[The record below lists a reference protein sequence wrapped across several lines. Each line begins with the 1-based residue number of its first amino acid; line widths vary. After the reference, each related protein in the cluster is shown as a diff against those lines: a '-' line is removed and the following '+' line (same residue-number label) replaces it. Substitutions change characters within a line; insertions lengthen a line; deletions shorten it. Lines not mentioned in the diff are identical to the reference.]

1 MRATNMSCESQSTI
15 VSKLWKDFKAVLIK
29 TFRRRC
35 KGFRR
40 LSEPPQ
46 MRAAKMFCDSQSPI
60 VSKLRK
66 DFKAVLIKTFGELNN
81 AEEGAVWFYYD
92 KTIPKNIC
100 ETFRF
105 LTTLEE
111 AKEISWTNISSL
123 KTALSNIKREDLV
136 DDLENYAIKRN
147 VALLLD
153 TFVRIRKGI
162 PRQNLFENIEIIAG
176 YLANLTDC
184 ELDKRKVRSLRKSK
198 KNIEEVMIFLEEQI
212 RETNLTKPWT
222 YRLAL
227 LIVAAG
233 EVLSETEIKNE
244 EFTDPLPEE
253 VIRCSAEICSRIT
266 SLNEWVRPIDRGSL
280 LKVIL
285 ISVIIIYALKLIS
298 FCNVKKNTQ
307 FILVFEEGSAPLY
320 R

>member
-1 MRATNMSCESQSTI
+1 MTTAMSSNSQNTFTDE
-15 VSKLWKDFKAVLIK
+15 LRQDFKALLIK
-29 TFRRRC
+29 ILDDLE
-35 KGFRR
+35 KEKVDALR
-40 LSEPPQ
+40 L
-46 MRAAKMFCDSQSPI
+46 FYND
-60 VSKLRK
+60 K
-66 DFKAVLIKTFGELNN
+66 D
-81 AEEGAVWFYYD
+81 
-92 KTIPKNIC
+92 IPKNIC
-100 ETFRF
+100 GAFNF
-105 LTTLEE
+105 LTALEDAGKFSWKNVRSLKKALSSIRREVLVDALEE
-111 AKEISWTNISSL
+111 FE
-123 KTALSNIKREDLV
+123 
-136 DDLENYAIKRN
+136 IKRN

-153 TFVRIRKGI
+153 AFVSIRKDI
-162 PRQNLFENIEIIAG
+162 PRQNRFKRIEAIAW

-184 ELDKRKVRSLRKSK
+184 ALEKSKVRSLRKSK

-212 RETNLTKPWT
+212 RETNLSKPWT